1 MAKIKTTYLCSSND
15 DTEMQMYVNSEN
27 QIYIYID
34 LNDGQ
39 FGYICLDKQTAI
51 KFSKDLK
58 REISYIKE
66 SEVSN
71 G

>member
-1 MAKIKTTYLCSSND
+1 MAKIKTSYLCSANEQ
-15 DTEMQMYVNSEN
+15 TEMQMYVNSDN

-34 LNDGQ
+34 LNDGL

-66 SEVSN
+66 SEVNN